1 MTDAHAHTGTGE
13 ETRIRID
20 KGVRTMLCG
29 TDPASAAEVLRLA
42 GRSHLFTPCC
52 ALHPWKAA
60 AHKPEDMLPYLE
72 LCPVVGETGLDSVWC
87 NTPMC
92 AQMDAF
98 LWNLDYAERTRRPV
112 VLHTKGQER
121 VIARMLRDYSV
132 PKVVHWY
139 SCEEPPYD
147 YLDQDCYFTIGPDV
161 QAHDDV
167 RSLIA
172 LVPFS
177 RLLVETDGLEAVSWA
192 LGKRV
197 RAVELPDVLRASL
210 NLIAAER
217 RITPDEAEA
226 MVDKNYD
233 MLLASI
239 PCE

>member
-1 MTDAHAHTGTGE
+1 MTDAHAHPGTNE
-13 ETRIRID
+13 ETRIRIE

-29 TDPASAAEVLRLA
+29 TDPASSAEVLRLA
-42 GRSHLFTPCC
+42 GCNSLFTPCC

-60 AHKPEDMLPYLE
+60 AHKPEDMLPYLKQ
-72 LCPVVGETGLDSVWC
+72 CPVVGETGLDSVWC
-87 NTPMC
+87 ETPMR
-92 AQMDAF
+92 AQMDAL
-98 LWNLDYAERTRRPV
+98 LWNLNYAERARKPV

-121 VIARMLRDYSV
+121 EIARILRNYTV

-161 QAHDDV
+161 QVHDDV
-167 RSLIA
+167 RSLIT

-177 RLLVETDGLEAVSWA
+177 RLLVETDGLGAVSWA
-192 LGKRV
+192 LGRRV
-197 RAVELPDVLRASL
+197 RAMELPDVLKASL
-210 NLIAAER
+210 NFIAAQR
-217 RITPDEAEA
+217 RIAPVEAEA
-226 MVDKNYD
+226 MVDQNYD